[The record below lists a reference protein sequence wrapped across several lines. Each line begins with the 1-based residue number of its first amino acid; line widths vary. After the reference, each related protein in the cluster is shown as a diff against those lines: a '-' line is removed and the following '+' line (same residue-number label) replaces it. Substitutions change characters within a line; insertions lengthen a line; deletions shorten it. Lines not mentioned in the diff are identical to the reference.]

1 MSGITPLIDT
11 LLHQVLGRQG
21 ELSLQR
27 ALDQPVK
34 PIPPGQGPR
43 AVMGDANLDGRA
55 SPLSDL
61 KRLPLPADGGRTIP
75 RGEAPT
81 SPPGSTQTH
90 FSPAAR
96 TIADVLLRFP
106 APPSVMRPEAPLITS
121 QETPTAST
129 VATRLE
135 ASIRDSGLFYE
146 SHLKRWFQGEGTRQQ
161 LMNQP
166 QMQTGPRPLA
176 PLLPTGLSGAPTTS
190 APPAAVNLT
199 VANST
204 VVYPT
209 AANPTAANP
218 TAANPTAA
226 TSASVYPSAQLG
238 VALPPVGQGGVTIL
252 PNVPLMPVS
261 HEQGSA
267 ARLMGVPYSLATGS
281 STASATSTLTP
292 AATSQPN
299 QAAPVS
305 TPGEARDINQARVEL
320 SHAREITELMANRPV
335 REVVHE
341 SLQSLV
347 RQQLEMLVMPTIRWE
362 GDVWAGIFM
371 ALVIN
376 LPAREEGTEGK
387 QQEGE
392 PDGGWRSEMQLDVP
406 SLGAFNASIW
416 LYRNVLSIDFSTEST
431 EAYQRIDAGLPALE
445 KRLSALDLQ
454 KVQLRARYIEAEV
467 MHGNAG

>member
-55 SPLSDL
+55 SSSPLSDL
-61 KRLPLPADGGRTIP
+61 KRLPLPADGGRTLP
-75 RGEAPT
+75 RGDALP

-121 QETPTAST
+121 QETPAAST

-166 QMQTGPRPLA
+166 QMQPGPRPLA
-176 PLLPTGLSGAPTTS
+176 PLLPTGL
-190 APPAAVNLT
+190 AA
-199 VANST
+199 
-204 VVYPT
+204 
-209 AANPTAANP
+209 AASP
-218 TAANPTAA
+218 AA
-226 TSASVYPSAQLG
+226 TSAAAPLIAQAPAQLG
-238 VALPPVGQGGVTIL
+238 VGGMAIL
-252 PNVPLMPVS
+252 PNVPLVPVT
-261 HEQGSA
+261 HEQGLA
-267 ARLMGVPYSLATGS
+267 ARLTGASHFLATGS
-281 STASATSTLTP
+281 TAATP
-292 AATSQPN
+292 A
-299 QAAPVS
+299 QAAATPAQAGAAQILNNPAPLS
-305 TPGEARDINQARVEL
+305 TPGEARDSVQARAEL
-320 SHAREITELMANRPV
+320 GHAREITELIANRPA

-376 LPAREEGTEGK
+376 LPARGEGQEG
-387 QQEGE
+387 QQPEGE
-392 PDGGWRSEMQLDVP
+392 PDGGWRSDMQLDVP
-406 SLGAFNASIW
+406 NLGSFNASLW
-416 LYRNVLSIDFSTEST
+416 LYRNVLSIDFTTEST
-431 EAYQRIDAGLPALE
+431 QAYQRIDAGLPALE
-445 KRLSALDLQ
+445 KRLSALDLH
-454 KVQLRARYIEAEV
+454 KVQLRARYVEAEASY
-467 MHGNAG
+467 GNAG

>member
-27 ALDQPVK
+27 ALSQPVK
-34 PIPPGQGPR
+34 PVSPGEGPR

-55 SPLSDL
+55 STSPLGDL
-61 KRLPLPADGGRTIP
+61 KRLPHPLDGGRTLP
-75 RGEAPT
+75 RGEAQPSPT
-81 SPPGSTQTH
+81 GSTQTH

-121 QETPTAST
+121 QETPAAST

-166 QMQTGPRPLA
+166 QMQSGSRPLGS
-176 PLLPTGLSGAPTTS
+176 LLSTGLGVAPSASSPLAVTTSSS
-190 APPAAVNLT
+190 APP
-199 VANST
+199 VAQA
-204 VVYPT
+204 P
-209 AANPTAANP
+209 
-218 TAANPTAA
+218 
-226 TSASVYPSAQLG
+226 AQLG
-238 VALPPVGQGGVTIL
+238 MVLPPLALPPLGRGGMAIL
-252 PNVPLMPVS
+252 PNMPLIPVS
-261 HEQGSA
+261 HEQGLA
-267 ARLMGVPYSLATGS
+267 ARGAGAGYFLPTGS
-281 STASATSTLTP
+281 TGSAVQAVASPPASQMSTNPGQTSP
-292 AATSQPN
+292 ALGEVRDSQ
-299 QAAPVS
+299 QVR
-305 TPGEARDINQARVEL
+305 GEL
-320 SHAREITELMANRPV
+320 SHAREITELMGNRPT

-376 LPAREEGTEGK
+376 LPTREEGAEGK

-392 PDGGWRSEMQLDVP
+392 PEGGWRSDMQLEVP
-406 SLGAFNASIW
+406 NLGAFNASLW
-416 LYRNVLSIDFSTEST
+416 LYRNVLSIDFTTEST
-431 EAYQRIDAGLPALE
+431 HVYQRIDAGLPALE

-454 KVQLRARYIEAEV
+454 KVQLRARYVEAEAP
-467 MHGNAG
+467 HGHAG

>member
-34 PIPPGQGPR
+34 PVHPGQGPR

-61 KRLPLPADGGRTIP
+61 KRLPLPADGGRAQP
-75 RGEAPT
+75 RGEAPN

-106 APPSVMRPEAPLITS
+106 APPSVMRPEAPLISS
-121 QETPTAST
+121 QETPTASA

-161 LMNQP
+161 LLNQP
-166 QMQTGPRPLA
+166 QMQTGPRSLA
-176 PLLPTGLSGAPTTS
+176 SLLPTSLSGALPAS
-190 APPAAVNLT
+190 APPSTAPASAV
-199 VANST
+199 S
-204 VVYPT
+204 PT
-209 AANPTAANP
+209 AGSPAVLVSAPLAA
-218 TAANPTAA
+218 
-226 TSASVYPSAQLG
+226 
-238 VALPPVGQGGVTIL
+238 PPVVQGGMTIL
-252 PNVPLMPVS
+252 PNVPLIPVS
-261 HEQGSA
+261 HEQGLN
-267 ARLMGVPYSLATGS
+267 ARLAGVAPHLLATGS
-281 STASATSTLTP
+281 MATAAQAP
-292 AATSQPN
+292 AVASQAPSSPA
-299 QAAPVS
+299 QAGSVS
-305 TPGEARDINQARVEL
+305 TPAEVRDGHQARAEI
-320 SHAREITELMANRPV
+320 SQAREVAELMVNRPA

-376 LPAREEGTEGK
+376 LPAREDGAEGK
-387 QQEGE
+387 EKEGE
-392 PDGGWRSEMQLDVP
+392 QDGGWRSDMQLDVP
-406 SLGAFNASIW
+406 NLGAFNASLW
-416 LYRNVLSIDFSTEST
+416 LYRNVLSIDFTTDSTEV
-431 EAYQRIDAGLPALE
+431 YQRIDAGLPALE

-454 KVQLRARYIEAEV
+454 KVQLRARHIEAEAAY
-467 MHGNAG
+467 GNAG

>member
-61 KRLPLPADGGRTIP
+61 KRLPLPADGGRTLP
-75 RGEAPT
+75 RGD
-81 SPPGSTQTH
+81 SPPSTPGSTQTH

-121 QETPTAST
+121 QETPAAST
-129 VATRLE
+129 VASRLE

-146 SHLKRWFQGEGTRQQ
+146 SHLKRWFQGEGARQQ
-161 LMNQP
+161 LLNEP
-166 QMQTGPRPLA
+166 QMQAGSRPLA
-176 PLLPTGLSGAPTTS
+176 PLLPTGLGASHALTTGL
-190 APPAAVNLT
+190 APLVTPG
-199 VANST
+199 
-204 VVYPT
+204 
-209 AANPTAANP
+209 
-218 TAANPTAA
+218 
-226 TSASVYPSAQLG
+226 AQQG
-238 VALPPVGQGGVTIL
+238 AGQGGMSIL
-252 PNVPLMPVS
+252 PNVPLVPVS
-261 HEQGSA
+261 HENGMGRSNVATTAPTAGSP
-267 ARLMGVPYSLATGS
+267 V
-281 STASATSTLTP
+281 ASP
-292 AATSQPN
+292 QAATPTQN
-299 QAAPVS
+299 APVAMA
-305 TPGEARDINQARVEL
+305 GEGREVSQAREV
-320 SHAREITELMANRPV
+320 AELMANRPA
-335 REVVHE
+335 REIVHE

-376 LPAREEGTEGK
+376 LPAREEGKEGK

-392 PDGGWRSEMQLDVP
+392 PDGGWRSDMQLDVP
-406 SLGAFNASIW
+406 SLGSFNASLW
-416 LYRNVLSIDFSTEST
+416 LYRNVLSIDFTTESSQ
-431 EAYQRIDAGLPALE
+431 AYQRIDAGLPALE
-445 KRLSALDLQ
+445 KRLSALDLN
-454 KVQLRARYIEAEV
+454 KVQLRARYIEAEATY
-467 MHGNAG
+467 GNAG